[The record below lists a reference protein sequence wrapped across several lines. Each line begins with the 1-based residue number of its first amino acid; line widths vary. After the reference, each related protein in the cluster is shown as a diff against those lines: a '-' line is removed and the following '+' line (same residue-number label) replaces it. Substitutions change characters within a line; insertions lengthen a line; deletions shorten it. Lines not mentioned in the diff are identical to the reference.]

1 MSRPLKGGRYIRD
14 AVTGKLTKA
23 DEAKQPPA
31 TVEVETPAPAAEP
44 AKKGK

>member
-23 DEAKQPPA
+23 DEVKQLSA
-31 TVEVETPAPAAEP
+31 TVEAETPAPAAEP
-44 AKKGK
+44 IKKGK

>member
-23 DEAKQPPA
+23 DEVKQPSA
-31 TVEVETPAPAAEP
+31 KVEVETPAPATEAT
-44 AKKGK
+44 KKGK